1 MKNQVLVVL
10 FVLSSLVFAAN
21 AHAQT
26 MTFKARVPFPFV
38 IGNQTLPAGTYQIQR
53 LLGRPGEGDQIGMI
67 VIRGTERGLYKAVV
81 TELAPQPD
89 EPSGGSQLVFA
100 NHAGQHYLSEVHLQG
115 EKDQH
120 IPNVSQER
128 EAVGSDA
135 SEQAI
140 VLAELH

>member
-1 MKNQVLVVL
+1 MRNQVIVVL

-38 IGNQTLPAGTYQIQR
+38 IGNQTLPAGTYQVQR
-53 LLGRPGEGDQIGMI
+53 LLGRPTEGDQIGMI
-67 VIRGTERGLYKAVV
+67 VIRGTERGVYKAVV

-89 EPSGGSQLVFA
+89 ESRAGSQLVFA
-100 NHAGQHYLSEVHLQG
+100 NRGGQHYLSEVHLQG
-115 EKDQH
+115 EKDQY
-120 IPNVSQER
+120 IPKASHRR
-128 EAVGSDA
+128 ELVGSET
-135 SEQAI
+135 SGEEV

>member
-10 FVLSSLVFAAN
+10 LVLSSLVFAAN

-38 IGNQTLPAGTYQIQR
+38 IGNQTLPAGNYQIQR

-67 VIRGTERGLYKAVV
+67 VIRGTERGVYKAVV

-89 EPSGGSQLVFA
+89 EPRGGSQLVFA
-100 NHAGQHYLSEVHLQG
+100 KRAGQHYLSEVYVQG

-120 IPNVSQER
+120 IPNVSQEP
-128 EAVGSDA
+128 ELVGSDA
-135 SEQAI
+135 SEQAV